1 VSPTPKRRR
10 KAPAPDPFPERGLA
24 ELGLARGDQV
34 RFRRNET
41 ERWKPATV
49 ARRERD
55 GSVGLH
61 DPKGASRA
69 IPVAC
74 IEVRDTGPRGGVVW
88 EPLPERAAR
97 TEQMALVAAAP
108 AGEPRRP
115 RPRPTTSDDPE
126 STAATR
132 SAHTEPAAAA
142 PADPSEP
149 VPPSSDHDHDHDSDP
164 DDDGQLRLL

>member
-1 VSPTPKRRR
+1 VSPTPRRR
-10 KAPAPDPFPERGLA
+10 RATTPPDPFPERGLA
-24 ELGLARGDQV
+24 ELGLAPGDQV
-34 RFRRNET
+34 RFRRSDA

-74 IEVRDTGPRGGVVW
+74 IEVRGTGPRGGVVW

-97 TEQMALVAAAP
+97 TEQMALVGTP
-108 AGEPRRP
+108 AEPERRGV
-115 RPRPTTSDDPE
+115 RPL
-126 STAATR
+126 
-132 SAHTEPAAAA
+132 TEPPPVDAGTD
-142 PADPSEP
+142 PPEADAET
-149 VPPSSDHDHDHDSDP
+149 
-164 DDDGQLRLL
+164 DDGDRDDGDGSPGDDRQLRLL